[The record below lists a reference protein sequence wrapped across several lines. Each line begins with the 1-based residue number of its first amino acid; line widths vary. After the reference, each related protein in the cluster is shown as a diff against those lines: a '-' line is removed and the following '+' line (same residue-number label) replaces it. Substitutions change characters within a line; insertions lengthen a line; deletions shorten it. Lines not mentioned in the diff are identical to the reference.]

1 MPNLRG
7 GKAYKKSKGKSKL
20 GEDGDVV
27 FIDKQSDQMVGRI
40 VRLLGNRNTSIYCED
55 KKVRVCKISSGCKKS
70 ARFEVGDIVLL
81 SLRDCDISAADL
93 ERGVRSDRGDIL
105 DKYSPLQYAQLKK
118 EGINPHVFATI
129 DTVIGMAGKT
139 ASGDLAGA
147 EALAVDAME
156 DIFDTGGDIPG
167 GDTAGADEEDEEDGD
182 KEAAL
187 ATAAI
192 AVRGQDKWKGVRA
205 EVVRAKAI
213 KDDDDDIDISAI

>member
-40 VRLLGNRNTSIYCED
+40 VRLLGNRNTSVYCED
-55 KKVRVCKISSGCKKS
+55 KKVRLCKISSGCKKS

-81 SLRDCDISAADL
+81 SLRDCDISAAEL

-129 DTVIGMAGKT
+129 DTVIGMASKT
-139 ASGDLAGA
+139 ESGDIAGA

-156 DIFDTGGDIPG
+156 DIFETGGA
-167 GDTAGADEEDEEDGD
+167 TAEADDEDEEDGD

-187 ATAAI
+187 ANASATAAI

-205 EVVRAKAI
+205 EVVRAKAVQ
-213 KDDDDDIDISAI
+213 KDDDDIDISAI

>member
-40 VRLLGNRNTSIYCED
+40 VRLLGNRNTSVYCED
-55 KKVRVCKISSGCKKS
+55 KKVRLCKISSGCKKS

-81 SLRDCDISAADL
+81 SLRDCDISAAEL

-129 DTVIGMAGKT
+129 DTVIGMASKT
-139 ASGDLAGA
+139 ESGDIAGA

-156 DIFDTGGDIPG
+156 DIFETGGA
-167 GDTAGADEEDEEDGD
+167 TAAADDEDDEDGD

-205 EVVRAKAI
+205 EVVRAKAVQ
-213 KDDDDDIDISAI
+213 KDDDDIDISAI

>member
-40 VRLLGNRNTSIYCED
+40 VRLLGNRNTSVYCED
-55 KKVRVCKISSGCKKS
+55 KKVRLCKISSGCKKS

-81 SLRDCDISAADL
+81 SLRDCDISAAEL

-129 DTVIGMAGKT
+129 DTVIGIASKT
-139 ASGDLAGA
+139 ESGDIAGA

-156 DIFDTGGDIPG
+156 DIFETGGA
-167 GDTAGADEEDEEDGD
+167 TAEADDEDEEDGD
-182 KEAAL
+182 KEATA

-205 EVVRAKAI
+205 EVVRAKAVQ
-213 KDDDDDIDISAI
+213 KDDDDIDISAI

>member
-40 VRLLGNRNTSIYCED
+40 VRLLGNRNTSVYCED
-55 KKVRVCKISSGCKKS
+55 KKVRLCKISSGCKKS

-81 SLRDCDISAADL
+81 SLRDCDISAAEL

-129 DTVIGMAGKT
+129 DTVIGMASKT
-139 ASGDLAGA
+139 ESGDIAGA

-156 DIFDTGGDIPG
+156 DIFETGGAAA
-167 GDTAGADEEDEEDGD
+167 GDDEDDEDDGD
-182 KEAAL
+182 KEPAMANAS
-187 ATAAI
+187 ATATI

-205 EVVRAKAI
+205 EVVRAKAVQ
-213 KDDDDDIDISAI
+213 KDDDDIDISAI

>member
-40 VRLLGNRNTSIYCED
+40 VRLLGNRNTSVYCED
-55 KKVRVCKISSGCKKS
+55 KKVRLCKISSGCKKS
-70 ARFEVGDIVLL
+70 ARFEVGDIILL
-81 SLRDCDISAADL
+81 SLRDCDISAAEL

-129 DTVIGMAGKT
+129 DTVIGIASKT
-139 ASGDLAGA
+139 ESGDIAGA

-156 DIFDTGGDIPG
+156 DIFETGGA
-167 GDTAGADEEDEEDGD
+167 TAEADDEDEEDGD
-182 KEAAL
+182 KEAAM

-205 EVVRAKAI
+205 EVVRAKAVQ
-213 KDDDDDIDISAI
+213 KDDDDIDISAI

>member
-55 KKVRVCKISSGCKKS
+55 KKVRLCKISSGCKKS

-81 SLRDCDISAADL
+81 SLRDCDISAAEL

-129 DTVIGMAGKT
+129 DTVIGMASKT
-139 ASGDLAGA
+139 ESGDIAGA

-156 DIFDTGGDIPG
+156 DIFETGGAT
-167 GDTAGADEEDEEDGD
+167 TAADDEDDEDDGD
-182 KEAAL
+182 KEAAMANAS
-187 ATAAI
+187 ATATI

-205 EVVRAKAI
+205 EVVRAKAVQ
-213 KDDDDDIDISAI
+213 KDDDDIDISAI

>member
-81 SLRDCDISAADL
+81 SLRDCDISATDL

-118 EGINPHVFATI
+118 EGINNHVFATI
-129 DTVIGMAGKT
+129 DTVIGIAGKT

-156 DIFDTGGDIPG
+156 DIFDTGGD
-167 GDTAGADEEDEEDGD
+167 TAVADEDEDEDGD

-205 EVVRAKAI
+205 EVVRAKAV